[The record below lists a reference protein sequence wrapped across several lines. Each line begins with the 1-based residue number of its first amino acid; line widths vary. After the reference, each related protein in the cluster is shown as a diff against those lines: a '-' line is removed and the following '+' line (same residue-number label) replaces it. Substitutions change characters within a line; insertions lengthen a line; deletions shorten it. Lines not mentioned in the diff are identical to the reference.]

1 MASIRKEAA
10 MSPRPFVPVV
20 LAALLAGCAS
30 ASHVMISD
38 PRPPIAAEQVRVYV
52 QPPASRYVEIALLD
66 ASTGEFT
73 YGAQNRDNTLMNR
86 LRSEAAKLGANGVLL
101 QGMGSAG
108 GDGRIGVGVGGG
120 SLGGRTRVG
129 GGVGV
134 DISPAQKHAQALAIF
149 VESP

>member
-1 MASIRKEAA
+1 

-38 PRPPIAAEQVRVYV
+38 PRPPVAVEQVRVYL

-66 ASTGEFT
+66 ARTGEFT

-101 QGMGSAG
+101 QERGQVPSAS
-108 GDGRIGVGVGGG
+108 GVGIGVGGG
-120 SLGGRTRVG
+120 GRHVG
-129 GGVGV
+129 GGVSVGIGAPKERARAV
-134 DISPAQKHAQALAIF
+134 AIW
-149 VESP
+149 VPDAPGG